1 MCHEQGPPQW
11 IEMAR
16 SSPLI
21 IQEIKNW
28 QQEKK
33 KSESE
38 MVSGL
43 VPNWQQNY
51 ELSSRSTKRDRVNTN
66 NISLEEQGTAD
77 FQAAI
82 ARIDQEE
89 NRA

>member
-1 MCHEQGPPQW
+1 M
-11 IEMAR
+11 IL
-16 SSPLI
+16 S
-21 IQEIKNW
+21 KNK

-51 ELSSRSTKRDRVNTN
+51 ELASRSTNHDRVNTN
-66 NISLEEQGTAD
+66 NISLEEQPGTAD

-89 NRA
+89 NRV